1 MKRVMVDMSCT
12 LIHHGHIRL
21 LQRAAKLGHVIVA
34 LTTDDEIM
42 LKKGYLP
49 ELNFDERR
57 EILLSVKYVSEVIPS
72 KWLIDDR
79 FIIENKIDILAHGN
93 DNSNEV
99 SECEVVIF
107 PRTLGISS
115 CDLRRR
121 AADILD

>member
-1 MKRVMVDMSCT
+1 MTRVMVDMSCT

-21 LQRAAKLGHVIVA
+21 LQKAARLGNVIVA
-34 LTTDDEIM
+34 LTTDDEIL

-72 KWLIDDR
+72 KWLIDDQ
-79 FIIENKIDILAHGN
+79 FIIENKIDILVHGS
-93 DNSNEV
+93 DNSNV
-99 SECEVVIF
+99 LSECEVVIF

-115 CDLRRR
+115 CELRRR
-121 AADILD
+121 AADICD

>member
-34 LTTDDEIM
+34 LTTDDEIL

-49 ELNFDERR
+49 ELNFNERR

-72 KWLIDDR
+72 KWLIDDQ
-79 FIIENKIDILAHGN
+79 FIIENKIDILAHGS

-115 CDLRRR
+115 CDLRQR

>member
-1 MKRVMVDMSCT
+1 MTKFVEERIFS
-12 LIHHGHIRL
+12 R
-21 LQRAAKLGHVIVA
+21 
-34 LTTDDEIM
+34 
-42 LKKGYLP
+42 
-49 ELNFDERR
+49 LNFDERR

-107 PRTLGISS
+107 QGHWVFRHAT
-115 CDLRRR
+115 
-121 AADILD
+121 